1 MNKGSGCDDD
11 YYDAAERHR
20 RDAELLFKAGR
31 MANADHLYGLAAEC
45 LLKAFWEKHFPVYFA
60 QNKQKH
66 CAQGKQ
72 KRKFPHMD
80 KNKLWDAFKFFM
92 DGRIETM
99 LPQYFLEDCPY
110 NDWHISQRYCTEGVI
125 MPERVEVHR
134 KWTIRA
140 FNMLIEH
147 C

>member
-1 MNKGSGCDDD
+1 MNKSSGCDDD

-45 LLKAFWEKHFPVYFA
+45 LLKAFWERHFHDHFT
-60 QNKQKH
+60 H
-66 CAQGKQ
+66 GK
-72 KRKFPHMD
+72 KNRKFPHMD
-80 KNKLWDAFKFFM
+80 GNRLWNDFMIFM
-92 DGRIETM
+92 DGRAGIM
-99 LPQYFLEDCPY
+99 LPWRFLEGCPY
-110 NDWHISQRYCTEGVI
+110 DDWHVSQRYCNERDI
-125 MPERVEVHR
+125 MQERVEARR
-134 KWTIRA
+134 KWTRLA